1 MRMFVDKKL
10 SIHFDEDKLNAFFL
24 ASQKYLPQLNIT
36 YNNNRTNQFH
46 LEEYLG
52 CFLDASL
59 NGEVI
64 AMAALKK
71 INAKLQFLYTKL
83 SF

>member
-1 MRMFVDKKL
+1 MFVDKKL
-10 SIHFDEDKLNAFFL
+10 SIHFDEDN
-24 ASQKYLPQLNIT
+24 LPQLNIT